1 MKTKALKTEKKDN
14 PIFAFLPEMVLD
26 HLNEAKP
33 TEITKENSN
42 EPTTKKI
49 TISAEPEIPNL
60 DSIIITKK
68 EKIKPIE
75 TVEKPNLE
83 KPDSETDENPIIRFL
98 KKIKI

>member
-1 MKTKALKTEKKDN
+1 MENKTEKKDN

-60 DSIIITKK
+60 DSIIIESSTTFVK
-68 EKIKPIE
+68 EFIYE
-75 TVEKPNLE
+75 
-83 KPDSETDENPIIRFL
+83 EN
-98 KKIKI
+98 